1 MTFRVGIVGVGNIDS
16 IHAGAYKDNPQVEIA
31 EVQP

>member
-1 MTFRVGIVGVGNIDS
+1 MTLRVGVGNIGS
-16 IHAGAYKDNPQVEIA
+16 IHAGVYKDNPQVEIA